1 MRKFS
6 LLLILLLTFTTT
18 FAQQTIIN
26 YLSGTDKDHTVLWD
40 FYCTEGRKSGSWTKI
55 PVPSQWETH
64 GFGNY
69 NYGHD
74 KVKFK
79 EQGIYKTTFV
89 QQSAWK
95 GKRVFIVFEGS
106 MRDTKVIVN
115 DKQAGD
121 VHQGSFYRFK
131 YDITGLIKPGSNQ
144 LQIIVDKVSA
154 NASVNQAENGDY
166 WIFGGIYRPVYL
178 EITPQT
184 FVDHMAVNAT
194 ADGTFDINVYAQNLK
209 GDEIIE
215 GQVQKLNGER
225 TGKPFSLKVDGG
237 TEFQQL
243 RSKFNHPLKWSAEN
257 PNLYTV
263 VVSIKR
269 KGAVVHRVKQKFGFR
284 TVELRKNDGVYV
296 NGKKVILKGVNRH
309 SFWPESGR
317 TLSHAIHMMD
327 VNAMKDMNMNAVRMS
342 HYPPDQ
348 DFLAICDSI
357 GLYVLDELTGWQANY
372 DTVVGR
378 KLVKEVVVR
387 DVNHPSIL
395 FWDNGNEGGFNRALD
410 NDYKLYDPQNRVVIH
425 PWEKFNGSNTKHYP
439 DYNYVANTLPKDKD
453 GGVYFPT
460 EFMHGLYDGGAG
472 AGLEDF
478 WNAMNLYPANAGGFI
493 WVLGDESLIRTDK
506 NNAYDSDGNHAP
518 DGIVGPHREKEASYF
533 TIKELWSPVYITP
546 QPIDAKFDG
555 KVPLENRYS
564 FTDLSAC
571 TFKWKLIKFPAA
583 ASKTTAATVTVTGTP
598 TPLSLAPSARGTL
611 NLNLPIGWAKND
623 ALYLTAYDHNKQEI
637 FTWTWPI
644 TAPAAI
650 AKTPTPWIKMP
661 VTASEEGNAIIIN
674 ANRIKYYFDKTS
686 GYINKVVKPNTIISL
701 SGGPVLAGDSAILKK
716 FTHKTENGDQIIE
729 ADYEGKAT
737 LRVKWTFAWG
747 KPAKLEYS
755 YKQKG
760 DVDFNGISFNYPEE
774 KVTGVKWLGR
784 GPYKVWKNRLRGQ
797 QFGVW
802 HKDYNNSITGES
814 WKYPEFKGYHAEVNW
829 ITIES
834 KEAPFTVYSDDKN
847 TFVQLYKQGRAKAT
861 LDRVEPPMPKGD
873 ISFLQGI
880 SAIGTKFQDAKD
892 MGPRSQKN
900 ILNGDPIHGVLWF
913 EF

>member
-215 GQVQKLNGER
+215 GQVQKLNGEK

-263 VVSIKR
+263 EARWSI
-269 KGAVVHRVKQKFGFR
+269 A
-284 TVELRKNDGVYV
+284 
-296 NGKKVILKGVNRH
+296 
-309 SFWPESGR
+309 
-317 TLSHAIHMMD
+317 
-327 VNAMKDMNMNAVRMS
+327 
-342 HYPPDQ
+342 
-348 DFLAICDSI
+348 
-357 GLYVLDELTGWQANY
+357 
-372 DTVVGR
+372 
-378 KLVKEVVVR
+378 
-387 DVNHPSIL
+387 
-395 FWDNGNEGGFNRALD
+395 
-410 NDYKLYDPQNRVVIH
+410 
-425 PWEKFNGSNTKHYP
+425 
-439 DYNYVANTLPKDKD
+439 
-453 GGVYFPT
+453 
-460 EFMHGLYDGGAG
+460 
-472 AGLEDF
+472 
-478 WNAMNLYPANAGGFI
+478 
-493 WVLGDESLIRTDK
+493 
-506 NNAYDSDGNHAP
+506 
-518 DGIVGPHREKEASYF
+518 
-533 TIKELWSPVYITP
+533 
-546 QPIDAKFDG
+546 
-555 KVPLENRYS
+555 
-564 FTDLSAC
+564 
-571 TFKWKLIKFPAA
+571 
-583 ASKTTAATVTVTGTP
+583 
-598 TPLSLAPSARGTL
+598 
-611 NLNLPIGWAKND
+611 
-623 ALYLTAYDHNKQEI
+623 
-637 FTWTWPI
+637 
-644 TAPAAI
+644 
-650 AKTPTPWIKMP
+650 
-661 VTASEEGNAIIIN
+661 
-674 ANRIKYYFDKTS
+674 
-686 GYINKVVKPNTIISL
+686 
-701 SGGPVLAGDSAILKK
+701 
-716 FTHKTENGDQIIE
+716 
-729 ADYEGKAT
+729 
-737 LRVKWTFAWG
+737 
-747 KPAKLEYS
+747 
-755 YKQKG
+755 
-760 DVDFNGISFNYPEE
+760 
-774 KVTGVKWLGR
+774 
-784 GPYKVWKNRLRGQ
+784 
-797 QFGVW
+797 
-802 HKDYNNSITGES
+802 
-814 WKYPEFKGYHAEVNW
+814 
-829 ITIES
+829 
-834 KEAPFTVYSDDKN
+834 
-847 TFVQLYKQGRAKAT
+847 
-861 LDRVEPPMPKGD
+861 
-873 ISFLQGI
+873 
-880 SAIGTKFQDAKD
+880 
-892 MGPRSQKN
+892 
-900 ILNGDPIHGVLWF
+900 
-913 EF
+913 